1 MNEIKDFLKSRAI
14 MNLVIVLLNIGVFIV
29 MELIGDTEDVQFMLT
44 HGANYTPWVLEH
56 GEYYRIFTCMFLHF
70 GIEHLFSNMLV
81 LIFLG
86 DTLER
91 TVGKIRY
98 LLIYVIGGLC
108 GNLLSMWYD
117 MKTGDFAVSA
127 GASGAVFAVIGA
139 LVFIIARNKGKLEDL
154 TGKRLGLMAALTLF
168 QGFSSAGI
176 DNSAHVG
183 GLITGVLLA
192 VLLYR
197 KKKRVSIEQGNYDS
211 MQ

>member
-1 MNEIKDFLKSRAI
+1 M
-14 MNLVIVLLNIGVFIV
+14 LL
-29 MELIGDTEDVQFMLT
+29 
-44 HGANYTPWVLEH
+44 
-56 GEYYRIFTCMFLHF
+56 
-70 GIEHLFSNMLV
+70 

-91 TVGKIRY
+91 SVGKIRY
-98 LLIYVIGGLC
+98 LLIYVIGGLG

-192 VLLYR
+192 ILLYR
-197 KKKRVSIEQGNYDS
+197 KKKRVPIEQYDHDS